1 MYELM
6 HLSGNTYCIQ
16 SPTNIGL
23 VKLNDKDV
31 CLIDSGNDKDSGRKI
46 RQILEANN
54 WNLTAIYNT
63 HANADHIGGNKYL
76 QGQTKCK
83 IYAPGIDYAFTNF
96 PILESS
102 FLSKR
107 SAAKT
112 VL

>member
-1 MYELM
+1 MAVYRFLLIIVLSVMYASGMSAQTELVRECRQKSFPKSVPPGNY
-6 HLSGNTYCIQ
+6 SGIT
-16 SPTNIGL
+16 
-23 VKLNDKDV
+23 
-31 CLIDSGNDKDSGRKI
+31 
-46 RQILEANN
+46 
-54 WNLTAIYNT
+54 
-63 HANADHIGGNKYL
+63 HIGGNKYL

-83 IYAPGIDYAFTNF
+83 IYAPGIDCAFTNF